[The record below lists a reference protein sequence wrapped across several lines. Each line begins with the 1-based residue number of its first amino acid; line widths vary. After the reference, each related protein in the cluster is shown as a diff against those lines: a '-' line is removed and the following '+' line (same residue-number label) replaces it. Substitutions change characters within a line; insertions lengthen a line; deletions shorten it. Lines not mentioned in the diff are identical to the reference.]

1 MKRNLIILIS
11 ALLIIS
17 SCLSSCSYEFN
28 AKEYIETNL
37 HINTESAQ
45 IDTVIAPTP
54 SFNGDGDTYV
64 VLNFSGNPILE
75 EIKEK
80 DNWKQLPL
88 TDNLTS
94 LVYGKENIYNGITN
108 DDDELL
114 IPQIENG
121 YYYFEN
127 RHSDAK
133 NRYGDS
139 DVFDLVSYNYTI
151 AIYDEDENILY
162 FYSLDT

>member
-1 MKRNLIILIS
+1 MKRGILILFSIICLMMNSFS
-11 ALLIIS
+11 ACS
-17 SCLSSCSYEFN
+17 SEFN
-28 AKEYIETNL
+28 AKECIASNL
-37 HINTESAQ
+37 DINTDSAQ
-45 IDTVIAPTP
+45 VNTVIN
-54 SFNGDGDTYV
+54 SSRNFHGDGHTFISLGFAD
-64 VLNFSGNPILE
+64 NPITD
-75 EIKEK
+75 EIKQKE
-80 DNWKQLPL
+80 NWKQLPL

-94 LVYGKENIYNGITN
+94 LVYGKENVYNGITN

>member
-1 MKRNLIILIS
+1 MKRKLIILIS

-28 AKEYIETNL
+28 AKEYIEANL
-37 HINTESAQ
+37 DINTESAQ

-88 TDNLTS
+88 TDNLTA
-94 LVYGKENIYNGITN
+94 LVYGKENVCNGITN

-133 NRYGDS
+133 NKYGDS

-162 FYSLDT
+162 FYSLNT